1 MCIRDRIFA
10 VSLGVWYWQQTKI
23 DDYKQQVVELTGQ
36 SSVSQTDVSSDDNY
50 QTSYISDKGAEVIV
64 YNPINNSVVVSPFKI
79 VGEVPGSW
87 SFEADFPIKLFDSNN
102 KVIGEAVAKLHDDW
116 MTEEFVLFSADMSFS
131 KPETENGTLIL
142 YKDNPSGLTENED
155 SVKLSVRFN

>member
-1 MCIRDRIFA
+1 MNIALKTFTVVLLIFA

-50 QTSYISDKGAEVIV
+50 QTSYISDKGVEVIV

-87 SFEADFPIKLFDSNN
+87 SFEADFPIKLFD
-102 KVIGEAVAKLHDDW
+102 
-116 MTEEFVLFSADMSFS
+116 
-131 KPETENGTLIL
+131 
-142 YKDNPSGLTENED
+142 
-155 SVKLSVRFN
+155 